1 MAGRKGKGRDEK
13 ENGGKKADYG
23 GKRQKTKEH
32 ARCTVVAWGWG
43 WRRRW
48 SEERDGTSTKDI
60 DRRPSPTTDTMA
72 QKLLAISILLFI
84 PAAAVSFAFVI
95 SAHAQLQLPRAGSSP
110 DRETYTT
117 TIIASTTVAATTAT
131 HHTALCS
138 SRRNEDNMT
147 TVPSIPKWYQ
157 HEISITAPSRGCHLI
172 TSEVNKAITDD
183 IAGIK
188 IGMANLF
195 IQHTSASLT
204 INENADPDVR
214 R

>member
-1 MAGRKGKGRDEK
+1 MAGRKGKM
-13 ENGGKKADYG
+13 ADYG
-23 GKRQKTKEH
+23 GKTQKTKQSTHLH

-60 DRRPSPTTDTMA
+60 DRRPSSTTDTMA

-84 PAAAVSFAFVI
+84 PAAAVSFAFVT

-117 TIIASTTVAATTAT
+117 TMIASTTVT
-131 HHTALCS
+131 HHTTLCS